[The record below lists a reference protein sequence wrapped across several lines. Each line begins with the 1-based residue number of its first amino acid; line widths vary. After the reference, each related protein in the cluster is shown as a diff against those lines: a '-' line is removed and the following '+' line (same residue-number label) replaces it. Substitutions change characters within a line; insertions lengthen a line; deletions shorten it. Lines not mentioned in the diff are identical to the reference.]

1 MSENKALFETMPV
14 PKALAIL
21 AVPSIVSQLITMIY
35 NMADAFFIG
44 QTNDPYKVSAAMLA
58 FILCFIMNALSNLF
72 GVGGGSLI
80 SRLLGQGKDSDAKNV
95 CALSFYGAILVGALY
110 SLFCLIFMEPILRL
124 MGASDF
130 SIGYASDYA
139 LWVVVI
145 GGIPTTLSLTMA
157 HLLRSEGYSKKASLG
172 LTFGSILNIALDPL
186 FMFVILEPGNEVA
199 GAAIATALSN
209 TCVLVFFIFTF
220 LRMRGRSVLSLD
232 PRHAPA
238 GFKYI
243 GRIFAIGLPSAIGSF
258 LSSAAST
265 VSNKLASGYGDIAV
279 AAMGIVKKIDMI
291 PMNVGFGLCQGMMP
305 LVAYNYAAKNYKRMT
320 SAINYARYSGMVFAV
335 LCIICFEL
343 FAKGIINLFIDER
356 QTLELGTAFLRIAC
370 IPTPIM
376 ICNLQMGYTFQAMGK
391 GRQALLLST
400 CRQGI
405 INIPLMILMNHFF
418 GLYGL
423 MWTQILSDGLTL
435 IVSIILS
442 RRVYR
447 SLALV

>member
-1 MSENKALFETMPV
+1 
-14 PKALAIL
+14 
-21 AVPSIVSQLITMIY
+21 
-35 NMADAFFIG
+35 
-44 QTNDPYKVSAAMLA
+44 
-58 FILCFIMNALSNLF
+58 
-72 GVGGGSLI
+72 
-80 SRLLGQGKDSDAKNV
+80 
-95 CALSFYGAILVGALY
+95 
-110 SLFCLIFMEPILRL
+110 
-124 MGASDF
+124 
-130 SIGYASDYA
+130 
-139 LWVVVI
+139 
-145 GGIPTTLSLTMA
+145 
-157 HLLRSEGYSKKASLG
+157 
-172 LTFGSILNIALDPL
+172 
-186 FMFVILEPGNEVA
+186 
-199 GAAIATALSN
+199 
-209 TCVLVFFIFTF
+209 
-220 LRMRGRSVLSLD
+220 
-232 PRHAPA
+232 
-238 GFKYI
+238 
-243 GRIFAIGLPSAIGSF
+243 
-258 LSSAAST
+258 
-265 VSNKLASGYGDIAV
+265 
-279 AAMGIVKKIDMI
+279 
-291 PMNVGFGLCQGMMP
+291 
-305 LVAYNYAAKNYKRMT
+305 
-320 SAINYARYSGMVFAV
+320 MVFAV